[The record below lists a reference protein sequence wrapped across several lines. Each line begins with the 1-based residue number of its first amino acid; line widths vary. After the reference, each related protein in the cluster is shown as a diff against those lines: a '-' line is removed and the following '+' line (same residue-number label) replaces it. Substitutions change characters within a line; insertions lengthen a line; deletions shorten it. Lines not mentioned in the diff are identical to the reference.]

1 MIVVSGNPESP
12 GPAEAQSGTECN
24 LEGCKSLDSA
34 RGGLMATPDLE
45 AAQVVILKL
54 QREIESLR
62 KEREEE
68 ERVLNQMQAEIH
80 RNDFCQERED
90 RSNAVRV
97 NEALKDEMKRL
108 QKQLDECKALLGAG
122 GVASKEM
129 ELEEMAEVGNKSC
142 DVREQLASKSRD
154 LSAAREEVAKMMGE
168 LQIERAVVASVRAE
182 LEAAREEI
190 AVKVAQVKQYQ
201 KQVEAYKQQVGI
213 LHIKTQEA
221 ERETKDASDTL
232 IIEICASERGPAT
245 TIPPSPPPSTHTSNS
260 VSSSDVPQ
268 KEAIRMALC
277 EPEAP
282 PRCPDHSNDC
292 THPPPL
298 VPTMPRPKDVNKDG
312 TMSSLAHGGGS
323 TTHTNT
329 SVQCCRDRNPPSSQQ
344 SQLGALDVSHVTP
357 PVGHVMPPANHM
369 THPVY
374 NRAVSHDLPSSAS
387 NPAMSLGLAGG
398 IDGDIRRVAASVQR
412 DTAGWGGGLDETG
425 EFAPLDPNLRCPT
438 CGKAFKKGRIQKY
451 KRHVQMCQ

>member
-1 MIVVSGNPESP
+1 
-12 GPAEAQSGTECN
+12 
-24 LEGCKSLDSA
+24 
-34 RGGLMATPDLE
+34 MATPDLE

-62 KEREEE
+62 KEREE

-312 TMSSLAHGGGS
+312 TMSSLAHGGGAAL
-323 TTHTNT
+323 HTPT
-329 SVQCCRDRNPPSSQQ
+329 LQCSAGRDGVGSKEEDLPPPIFHYPFPGLRPLVAGRASQSGQESPSSSQQ

>member
-1 MIVVSGNPESP
+1 
-12 GPAEAQSGTECN
+12 
-24 LEGCKSLDSA
+24 
-34 RGGLMATPDLE
+34 MATPDLE

-62 KEREEE
+62 KERE

-108 QKQLDECKALLGAG
+108 QKLDECKALLGAG

-182 LEAAREEI
+182 LEAAREI

-232 IIEICASERGPAT
+232 IIEICASEFGCTSEGSHQNGPLRT
-245 TIPPSPPPSTHTSNS
+245 GGSTP
-260 VSSSDVPQ
+260 VPRPLQ
-268 KEAIRMALC
+268 RL
-277 EPEAP
+277 
-282 PRCPDHSNDC
+282 
-292 THPPPL
+292 HPPTAIGADDAATQRRQQRRND
-298 VPTMPRPKDVNKDG
+298 VIAGPRG
-312 TMSSLAHGGGS
+312 RGS
-323 TTHTNT
+323 TTHPTL
-329 SVQCCRDRNPPSSQQ
+329 QCSAGRDGVGSKEEDLPPPIFHYPFPGLRPLVAGRASQSGQESPPPPQQ